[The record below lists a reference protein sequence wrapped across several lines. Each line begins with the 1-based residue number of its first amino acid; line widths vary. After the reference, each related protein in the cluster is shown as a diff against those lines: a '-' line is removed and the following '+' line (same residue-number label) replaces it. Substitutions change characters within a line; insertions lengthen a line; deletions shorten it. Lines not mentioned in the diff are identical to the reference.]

1 MLCMYMGGVV
11 TKLDIPSGGNRLVK
25 EFKHLRVKDGLES
38 LIIHGQCIDGVHVSY
53 FIMYGNN
60 INFISKHL

>member
-1 MLCMYMGGVV
+1 MLCMYMGGAV

-38 LIIHGQCIDGVHVSY
+38 LIIHGQYIDDAYVSY
-53 FIMYGNN
+53 FMKIV
-60 INFISKHL
+60 